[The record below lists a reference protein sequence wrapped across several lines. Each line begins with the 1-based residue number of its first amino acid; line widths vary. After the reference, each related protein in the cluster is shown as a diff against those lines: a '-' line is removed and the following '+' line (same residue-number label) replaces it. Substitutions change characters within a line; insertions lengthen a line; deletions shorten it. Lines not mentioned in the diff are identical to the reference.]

1 MNQIPKYTTPLHLQ
15 VFGGVQKKSRI
26 YKSTMQQSRHH
37 YVTLYLEDEYEKLVL
52 EAYFDVRRVDVFII
66 NRPLFECKFYG
77 NLFKDKK
84 YFVLPQNDEF
94 MP

>member
-1 MNQIPKYTTPLHLQ
+1 
-15 VFGGVQKKSRI
+15 
-26 YKSTMQQSRHH
+26 MQQSRH
-37 YVTLYLEDEYEKLVL
+37 
-52 EAYFDVRRVDVFII
+52 VDVFII

>member
-26 YKSTMQQSRHH
+26 YKSTMQQSRH
-37 YVTLYLEDEYEKLVL
+37 
-52 EAYFDVRRVDVFII
+52 VDVFII